1 MTFVKITEDQLYLLI
16 QLIKE
21 SKKLMKQDT
30 TTNNITKRFALQSKA
45 DILDELLTK
54 DIATIITKYKD
65 FKELVELSILL
76 KAEEDAEDGKS
87 REN

>member
-54 DIATIITKYKD
+54 DIATIINKYKD
-65 FKELVELSILL
+65 FKEFVELSILL

>member
-1 MTFVKITEDQLYLLI
+1 
-16 QLIKE
+16 
-21 SKKLMKQDT
+21 MKQDT

-54 DIATIITKYKD
+54 DIATIINKYKD

>member
-54 DIATIITKYKD
+54 DIATIINKYKD